1 MKINWGFGITLAALS
16 FVAFILSLVY
26 RCSKEEVDLVSER
39 YYENEL
45 NYQQRINSKANVVQE
60 GMEIAIDQRPD
71 RIRLEFPSKVSR
83 VSAEGTI
90 AFYKPDAKRLDFNL
104 PISLNDSAIQEIS
117 IADLQRGHWQLQI
130 SWNSGNV
137 SYYQEKEIRIN

>member
-1 MKINWGFGITLAALS
+1 MKINWGLGITLVALA

-45 NYQQRINSKANVVQE
+45 NYQQRIDSKSNVIKS
-60 GMEIAIDQRPD
+60 GKEIAIDQQPEK
-71 RIRLEFPSKVSR
+71 ILLEFPASISR
-83 VSAEGTI
+83 GSTNGTI
-90 AFYKPDAKRLDFNL
+90 SFYKPDNKKLDFSL
-104 PISLNDSAIQEIS
+104 PVRLSEGSVQEIPV
-117 IADLQRGHWQLQI
+117 ADLQRGRWQLQI
-130 SWNSGNV
+130 SWNSENI